1 MARGGYVGS
10 PLVAPCD
17 VGLDG
22 AWEASEH
29 GLASAVSS
37 RPSHMGEIDRVRAID
52 ACGGDGAAVGH
63 CVRRRLW
70 PSVGYGLPF
79 ISYFPFLIAAAIWGG
94 ARGGVI
100 ALAVSAAAAERLF
113 FRADDP
119 LRHWAVGSFVISGG
133 LIILAGALLAEAVRV
148 SRDREQRL
156 EAAEAQ
162 LRVLVGEL
170 AHRGRNAITVLMA
183 IVSQSMRKAGSLK
196 EAEQIINA
204 RLNALARA
212 QDEVLKAEG
221 GATSLPALLSR
232 TLEPF
237 DLARFE
243 LDCEG
248 DALVHPDAAAAI
260 CLVVHEL
267 ATNAVKYGAL
277 STGGRVHVGCRERDG
292 KSRIEWRET
301 SGPKVEPPEALGFGH
316 RLLRMALSPHGGSAT
331 RRFEPDGV
339 VCEIEVPTPEVRA
352 GARRS
357 SQSGSRLLRTAPSAD
372 LAAP

>member
-1 MARGGYVGS
+1 MAWRAPFPRAHPSWARSIAFGLS
-10 PLVAPCD
+10 MPVAATALRWA
-17 VGLDG
+17 V
-22 AWEASEH
+22 ASV
-29 GLASAVSS
+29 L
-37 RPSHMGEIDRVRAID
+37 
-52 ACGGDGAAVGH
+52 
-63 CVRRRLW
+63 
-70 PSVGYGLPF
+70 GYGLPF
-79 ISYFPFLIAAAIWGG
+79 ISYFPFLIGAAIWGG

-100 ALAVSAAAAERLF
+100 ALVVSAAAAGRLF
-113 FRADDP
+113 FRPDDP
-119 LRHWAVGSFVISGG
+119 LRPWALGSFILSGG

-183 IVSQSMRKAGSLK
+183 IVSQSMRRASSLK

-204 RLNALARA
+204 RLDALARA

-243 LDCEG
+243 IDYEG
-248 DALVHPDAAAAI
+248 DALVHPDAAAAV
-260 CLVVHEL
+260 CLVIHEL

-277 STGGRVHVGCRERDG
+277 STAGRVHVSCRERDG
-292 KSRIEWRET
+292 KSRVEWRET
-301 SGPKVEPPEALGFGH
+301 GGPTVEPPEALGFGH
-316 RLLRMALSPHGGSAT
+316 RLLRMALSPHGGSAI
-331 RRFEPDGV
+331 RRFEAGGV
-339 VCEIEVPTPEVRA
+339 VCEIEVPAPEARVGERRPSPSGPRPLRA
-352 GARRS
+352 
-357 SQSGSRLLRTAPSAD
+357 APSAD
-372 LAAP
+372 LTAP